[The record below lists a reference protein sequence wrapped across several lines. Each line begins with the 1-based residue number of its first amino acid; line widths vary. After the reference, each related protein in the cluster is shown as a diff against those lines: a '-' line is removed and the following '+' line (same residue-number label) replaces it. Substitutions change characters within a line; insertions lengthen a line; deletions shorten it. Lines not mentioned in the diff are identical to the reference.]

1 MSRLTTATDVIDALG
16 GTQAVA
22 RLLNVGASAVSNYRR
37 LGFPARAYYKLS
49 LACAQ
54 KKLDVA
60 EAVFGG
66 LQSLETLQPLRP
78 PSRQLLTGT
87 QEADGMLAQFIESG
101 YEPVT
106 LSILQPS
113 SPFIDRMGPEMQRRL
128 FTFTDPAG
136 EPLCLR
142 PDLTIPTAL
151 EHLRRGIGGANRY
164 CYQGTAFR
172 YQPRG
177 SGKPEEFTQ
186 LGIEIIGET
195 MSDTYQ
201 KDANDA
207 EVFEQILK
215 IIIAA
220 GVSRFEIVFN
230 DSSHLAEKV
239 NKYDFTEAFKSQL
252 KRRLLQ
258 SDSLDDIQQTLT
270 TRTQNEAPPPNPLRM
285 NFEETDNIIG
295 RSGAEIM
302 ARLER
307 KQEESQNNAN
317 DLKELNRMRVDLEK
331 QSEGK
336 ADLPDFARP
345 LIQQAMALGCQE
357 DQLVFAPNL
366 GQKMA
371 YYTGLFFEIHVPA
384 LQEKRVIASGGRYD
398 DLLFSLGATQPVPA
412 IGGAIALERLQEAM
426 WCKLTVKMSHKTPKP
441 LSWPCHLKDA

>member
-1 MSRLTTATDVIDALG
+1 MSRLTTTTDVIDALG

-54 KKLDVA
+54 KGLDVA

-66 LQSLETLQPLRP
+66 LQSLETAQPLRA
-78 PSRQLLTGT
+78 PSRKLKTGT

-151 EHLRRGIGGANRY
+151 EHLRRGIGGENRY

-195 MSDTYQ
+195 MSYTHQ
-201 KDANDA
+201 ENANEA

-230 DSSHLAEKV
+230 DSSHLADKV
-239 NKYDFTEAFKSQL
+239 NEYDFSEAFKSQL

-345 LIQQAMALGCQE
+345 LIQQAMALGCHE
-357 DQLVFAPNL
+357 DQLVYAPNL

-398 DLLFSLGATQPVPA
+398 DLLFSLGASQPVPA
-412 IGGAIALERLQEAM
+412 IGGAIALERLQEAI
-426 WCKLTVKMSHKTPKP
+426 
-441 LSWPCHLKDA
+441 

>member
-54 KKLDVA
+54 KGLDVA

-66 LQSLETLQPLRP
+66 LQSLETLKPLRA
-78 PSRQLLTGT
+78 PSRQLRIGT

-151 EHLRRGIGGANRY
+151 EHLRRGIGGENRY

-195 MSDTYQ
+195 MSDTHQ
-201 KDANDA
+201 KDANEA
-207 EVFEQILK
+207 EIFEQILK

-230 DSSHLAEKV
+230 DSSHLAGKV
-239 NKYDFTEAFKSQL
+239 NEYYFSEAFKSQL

-336 ADLPDFARP
+336 ADLHDFARP
-345 LIQQAMALGCQE
+345 LIQQAMALGCHE
-357 DQLVFAPNL
+357 DQLVYAPNL

-398 DLLFSLGATQPVPA
+398 DLLFSLGASQPVPA
-412 IGGAIALERLQEAM
+412 IGGAIALERLQEAI
-426 WCKLTVKMSHKTPKP
+426 
-441 LSWPCHLKDA
+441 

>member
-1 MSRLTTATDVIDALG
+1 MSRLTTATEVIDALG

-54 KKLDVA
+54 KGLDVA

-66 LQSLETLQPLRP
+66 LQSLETAQPLRP
-78 PSRQLLTGT
+78 PSRQLRTGT

-195 MSDTYQ
+195 MSDTHQ
-201 KDANDA
+201 KDANEA

-230 DSSHLAEKV
+230 DSSHLADKV
-239 NKYDFTEAFKSQL
+239 NEYDFSEAFKSQL

-270 TRTQNEAPPPNPLRM
+270 TRAQNEAPPPNPLRM

-307 KQEESQNNAN
+307 KQQESQNNAN

-345 LIQQAMALGCQE
+345 LIQQAMALGCHE
-357 DQLVFAPNL
+357 DQLVYAPNL

-398 DLLFSLGATQPVPA
+398 DLLFSLGASQPVPA

-426 WCKLTVKMSHKTPKP
+426 
-441 LSWPCHLKDA
+441 

>member
-1 MSRLTTATDVIDALG
+1 MSRLTTATEVIDALG

-49 LACAQ
+49 LACA
-54 KKLDVA
+54 KRGLDVA

-66 LQSLETLQPLRP
+66 LQSLETAKPLRA
-78 PSRQLLTGT
+78 PSRKLNTGT

-151 EHLRRGIGGANRY
+151 EYLRRGIGGAKRY

-195 MSDTYQ
+195 MPDTHQ
-201 KDANDA
+201 KDANEA

-230 DSSHLAEKV
+230 DSSHLAGKV
-239 NKYDFTEAFKSQL
+239 NEYYFSEAFKSQL

-270 TRTQNEAPPPNPLRM
+270 TRTQNEGPLPNPLRM

-336 ADLPDFARP
+336 ADLHDFARP
-345 LIQQAMALGCQE
+345 LIQQAMALGCHE
-357 DQLVFAPNL
+357 DQLVYAPNL

-398 DLLFSLGATQPVPA
+398 DLLFSLGASQPVPA
-412 IGGAIALERLQEAM
+412 IGGAIALERLQEAI
-426 WCKLTVKMSHKTPKP
+426 
-441 LSWPCHLKDA
+441 

>member
-37 LGFPARAYYKLS
+37 LGFPARAYYKIS

-54 KKLDVA
+54 RGLDVA

-66 LQSLETLQPLRP
+66 LQSLETAQPLRP
-78 PSRQLLTGT
+78 PSRQLRTGT
-87 QEADGMLAQFIESG
+87 QEADGMLAEFIESG

-195 MSDTYQ
+195 MSDTHQ
-201 KDANDA
+201 KDSNEA

-230 DSSHLAEKV
+230 NSSHLADKV
-239 NKYDFTEAFKSQL
+239 NEYDFSEAFKSQL

-270 TRTQNEAPPPNPLRM
+270 TRAQNEAPPPNPLRM

-307 KQEESQNNAN
+307 KQQESQNNAN

-345 LIQQAMALGCQE
+345 LIQQAMALGCHE
-357 DQLVFAPNL
+357 DQLVYAPNL

-426 WCKLTVKMSHKTPKP
+426 
-441 LSWPCHLKDA
+441 

>member
-16 GTQAVA
+16 GTKAVA

-37 LGFPARAYYKLS
+37 QGFPARAYYKLS

-54 KKLDVA
+54 KGLDVA

-66 LQSLETLQPLRP
+66 LQSLETIQPLLT
-78 PSRQLLTGT
+78 PSRQLQTFT
-87 QEADGMLAQFIESG
+87 QVSNDMLAQFIESG
-101 YEPVT
+101 YESVT

-151 EHLRRGIGGANRY
+151 EHLRRGIGGENRY

-186 LGIEIIGET
+186 LGIEIIGEN
-195 MSDTYQ
+195 MLDRHQ
-201 KDANDA
+201 KDANEA
-207 EVFEQILK
+207 EIFEQILK

-220 GVSRFEIVFN
+220 GISRFEIFFN
-230 DSSHLAEKV
+230 DSSHLADKV
-239 NKYDFTEAFKSQL
+239 NEYDFSEAFKSQL

-270 TRTQNEAPPPNPLRM
+270 TRAQNETSPHNPLRM

-307 KQEESQNNAN
+307 KQQESQNNAN
-317 DLKELNRMRVDLEK
+317 DLKELNRMRADLESH
-331 QSEGK
+331 SEGK

-345 LIQQAMALGCQE
+345 LIQQATALGCHE
-357 DQLVFAPNL
+357 EQLVYAPNL

-426 WCKLTVKMSHKTPKP
+426 
-441 LSWPCHLKDA
+441 

>member
-54 KKLDVA
+54 KGLDVA

-66 LQSLETLQPLRP
+66 LQSLETAQPLRP
-78 PSRQLLTGT
+78 PSRKLRTGT
-87 QEADGMLAQFIESG
+87 QETDGMLAQFIESG

-195 MSDTYQ
+195 MSDTHQ
-201 KDANDA
+201 KDANEA

-230 DSSHLAEKV
+230 DSSHLADKV
-239 NKYDFTEAFKSQL
+239 NEYDFSEAFKSQL

-270 TRTQNEAPPPNPLRM
+270 TRAQNEAPPPNPLRM

-307 KQEESQNNAN
+307 KQQESQNNAN

-345 LIQQAMALGCQE
+345 LIQQAMALGCHE
-357 DQLVFAPNL
+357 DQLVYAPNL

-426 WCKLTVKMSHKTPKP
+426 
-441 LSWPCHLKDA
+441 

>member
-16 GTQAVA
+16 GTLAVA

-54 KKLDVA
+54 KGLDVA

-66 LQSLETLQPLRP
+66 IQSLETAQPLRP
-78 PSRQLLTGT
+78 PSRQLRTGT

-195 MSDTYQ
+195 MSDTHQ
-201 KDANDA
+201 KDANEA

-230 DSSHLAEKV
+230 DSSHLADKV
-239 NKYDFTEAFKSQL
+239 NEYDFSEAFKSQL

-295 RSGAEIM
+295 RSGAEII

-345 LIQQAMALGCQE
+345 LIQQAMALGCHE
-357 DQLVFAPNL
+357 DQLVYAPNL

-371 YYTGLFFEIHVPA
+371 YYTGLFFEIHAPA

-398 DLLFSLGATQPVPA
+398 DLLFSLGASQPVPA

-426 WCKLTVKMSHKTPKP
+426 
-441 LSWPCHLKDA
+441 

>member
-49 LACAQ
+49 LACA
-54 KKLDVA
+54 KRGLDVA

-66 LQSLETLQPLRP
+66 LQSLETLNPLRP
-78 PSRQLLTGT
+78 PSRQLRIGT

-136 EPLCLR
+136 EQLCLR

-151 EHLRRGIGGANRY
+151 EHLRRGIGGENRY

-195 MSDTYQ
+195 MSDTHQ
-201 KDANDA
+201 KDANEA
-207 EVFEQILK
+207 EIFEQILK

-230 DSSHLAEKV
+230 DSSHLAGKV
-239 NKYDFTEAFKSQL
+239 NEYYFSEAFKSQL
-252 KRRLLQ
+252 KRRLLK

-336 ADLPDFARP
+336 ADLHDFARP

-357 DQLVFAPNL
+357 DQLVYAPNL

-371 YYTGLFFEIHVPA
+371 YYTGLFFEIHVPE

-398 DLLFSLGATQPVPA
+398 DLLFSLGASQPVPA
-412 IGGAIALERLQEAM
+412 IGGAIALERLQEA
-426 WCKLTVKMSHKTPKP
+426 T
-441 LSWPCHLKDA
+441 

>member
-1 MSRLTTATDVIDALG
+1 MSRLTTTTDVIDALG

-54 KKLDVA
+54 KGLDVA

-66 LQSLETLQPLRP
+66 LQSLETEQPLRP
-78 PSRQLLTGT
+78 PSQQLRTGT

-151 EHLRRGIGGANRY
+151 EHLRRGIGGENRY

-195 MSDTYQ
+195 MSDTHQ
-201 KDANDA
+201 KDANEA

-230 DSSHLAEKV
+230 DSSHLAGKV
-239 NKYDFTEAFKSQL
+239 NEYYFSEAFKSQL

-345 LIQQAMALGCQE
+345 LIQQAMALGCHE
-357 DQLVFAPNL
+357 DQLVYAPNL

-398 DLLFSLGATQPVPA
+398 DLLFSLGASQPVPA
-412 IGGAIALERLQEAM
+412 IGGAIALERLQEAI
-426 WCKLTVKMSHKTPKP
+426 
-441 LSWPCHLKDA
+441 

>member
-37 LGFPARAYYKLS
+37 LGFPARAYYKIS

-54 KKLDVA
+54 KGLDVA

-66 LQSLETLQPLRP
+66 LQSLETAQPLRS
-78 PSRQLLTGT
+78 PSRQLRTGT
-87 QEADGMLAQFIESG
+87 QEADGMLAEFIESG

-164 CYQGTAFR
+164 CYLGTAFR

-195 MSDTYQ
+195 MSDTHQ
-201 KDANDA
+201 KDANEA

-215 IIIAA
+215 IIIAT

-230 DSSHLAEKV
+230 DSSHLADKV
-239 NKYDFTEAFKSQL
+239 NEYDFSEAFKSQL

-295 RSGAEIM
+295 RSGAEII

-317 DLKELNRMRVDLEK
+317 DLKELIRMRLDLEK

-336 ADLPDFARP
+336 ADLPDFARH
-345 LIQQAMALGCQE
+345 LIQQAMALGCHE
-357 DQLVFAPNL
+357 DQLVYAPNL

-371 YYTGLFFEIHVPA
+371 YYTGLFFEIHAPA

-426 WCKLTVKMSHKTPKP
+426 
-441 LSWPCHLKDA
+441 

>member
-54 KKLDVA
+54 KELDVA

-66 LQSLETLQPLRP
+66 LQSLETLKPLRA
-78 PSRQLLTGT
+78 PSRQLRIGT

-151 EHLRRGIGGANRY
+151 EHLRRGIGGENRY

-195 MSDTYQ
+195 MSDTHQ
-201 KDANDA
+201 KDANEA
-207 EVFEQILK
+207 EIFEQILK

-230 DSSHLAEKV
+230 DSSHLAGKV
-239 NKYDFTEAFKSQL
+239 NEYYFSEAFKSQL

-336 ADLPDFARP
+336 ADLHDFARP
-345 LIQQAMALGCQE
+345 LIQQAMALGCHE
-357 DQLVFAPNL
+357 DQLVYAPNL

-398 DLLFSLGATQPVPA
+398 DLLFSLGASQPVPA
-412 IGGAIALERLQEAM
+412 IGGAIALERLQEAI
-426 WCKLTVKMSHKTPKP
+426 
-441 LSWPCHLKDA
+441 

>member
-54 KKLDVA
+54 KELDVA

-66 LQSLETLQPLRP
+66 LQSLETLKPSRA
-78 PSRQLLTGT
+78 PSRQLRIGT

-195 MSDTYQ
+195 MSDTHQ
-201 KDANDA
+201 KDANEA

-230 DSSHLAEKV
+230 DSSHLAGKV
-239 NKYDFTEAFKSQL
+239 NEYYFSEAFKSQL

-307 KQEESQNNAN
+307 KQQESQNNAN

-345 LIQQAMALGCQE
+345 LIQQAMALGCHE
-357 DQLVFAPNL
+357 DQLVYAPNL

-412 IGGAIALERLQEAM
+412 IGGAIALERLHEAM
-426 WCKLTVKMSHKTPKP
+426 
-441 LSWPCHLKDA
+441 

>member
-16 GTQAVA
+16 GTLAVA

-54 KKLDVA
+54 KGLDVA

-66 LQSLETLQPLRP
+66 IQSLETAQPLRP
-78 PSRQLLTGT
+78 PSRQLRTGT

-195 MSDTYQ
+195 MSDTHQ
-201 KDANDA
+201 KDANEA

-215 IIIAA
+215 IIIAT
-220 GVSRFEIVFN
+220 GVSRFDIVFN
-230 DSSHLAEKV
+230 DSSHLADKV
-239 NKYDFTEAFKSQL
+239 NEYDFSEAFKSQL

-307 KQEESQNNAN
+307 KQQENQNNAN

-345 LIQQAMALGCQE
+345 LIQQAMALGCHE
-357 DQLVFAPNL
+357 DQLVYAPNL

-371 YYTGLFFEIHVPA
+371 YYTGLFFEIHAPA

-426 WCKLTVKMSHKTPKP
+426 
-441 LSWPCHLKDA
+441 

>member
-54 KKLDVA
+54 KGLDVA

-66 LQSLETLQPLRP
+66 LQSLETPQPLRP
-78 PSRQLLTGT
+78 PSRQLRTGT

-195 MSDTYQ
+195 MSDTHQ
-201 KDANDA
+201 KDANEA

-220 GVSRFEIVFN
+220 GVSRFEVVFN
-230 DSSHLAEKV
+230 DSSHLADKV
-239 NKYDFTEAFKSQL
+239 NEYDFSEAFKSQL

-270 TRTQNEAPPPNPLRM
+270 TRAQNEAPPPNPLRM

-307 KQEESQNNAN
+307 KQQESQNNAN

-345 LIQQAMALGCQE
+345 LIQQAMALGCYE
-357 DQLVFAPNL
+357 DQLVYAPNL

-426 WCKLTVKMSHKTPKP
+426 
-441 LSWPCHLKDA
+441 